1 MNKLVKASIALWFV
15 LALAVFNV
23 TFDWE
28 SRLAGH
34 AFVAS
39 QLARQ
44 RQGLPTLTINDSFR
58 PMIRTAASNAA
69 VWLVL
74 IAAGGAT
81 ASLLA
86 GRNTAAADRSRSR

>member
-15 LALAVFNV
+15 LALVVFNV

-44 RQGLPTLTINDSFR
+44 KQGQPTLTINDSFR
-58 PMIRTAASNAA
+58 PMIRAAASDSA

-74 IAAGGAT
+74 IAAGGAA

-86 GRNTAAADRSRSR
+86 ARSTPAAERALSR

>member
-1 MNKLVKASIALWFV
+1 MNKLVRASIALWFV
-15 LALAVFNV
+15 LALVVFNV

-39 QLARQ
+39 QLACQ
-44 RQGLPTLTINDSFR
+44 SQGQPPLTINDNFR
-58 PMIRTAASNAA
+58 PMIRNAACNSA

-74 IAAGGAT
+74 IAAAGTA

-86 GRNTAAADRSRSR
+86 GRRNA